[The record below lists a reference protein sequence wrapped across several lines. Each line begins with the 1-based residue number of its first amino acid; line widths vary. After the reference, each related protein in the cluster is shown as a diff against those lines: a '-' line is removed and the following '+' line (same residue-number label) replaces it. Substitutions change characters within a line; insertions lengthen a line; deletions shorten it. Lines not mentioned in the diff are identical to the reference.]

1 MESESPFYL
10 AALESQLG
18 HLKDRLERPEGNHWR
33 KMGIWARDFDLW
45 LERARPWIPCASRLI
60 SLRVEQIVKGY
71 RPDGRSEEDRSR
83 FRDLLQE
90 AERHLNDP
98 NGAIQVLDLSASPKN
113 NGCPETLEIEGLS
126 TFSNEYHTLLPTGLV
141 EIPED
146 FQPGGNPPIHFRYLI
161 PN

>member
-1 MESESPFYL
+1 MESESLFYR

-83 FRDLLQE
+83 LRDLLQE

-98 NGAIQVLDLSASPKN
+98 SGAIQVLDLGTQRKTAE
-113 NGCPETLEIEGLS
+113 CPQTLEVSGFQPIS
-126 TFSNEYHTLLPTGLV
+126 DEYNALLPTGLV

-146 FQPGGNPPIHFRYLI
+146 FQPEGNQPIHFRYLI

>member
-1 MESESPFYL
+1 MESESLFYR

-45 LERARPWIPCASRLI
+45 LERAKPWIPCASRLI

-90 AERHLNDP
+90 AERHLQDP
-98 NGAIQVLDLSASPKN
+98 NGAIQVLDLGTSPKASE
-113 NGCPETLEIEGLS
+113 CPEPVEVGDFRPIS
-126 TFSNEYHTLLPTGLV
+126 DEYNALLPTGLV

-146 FQPGGNPPIHFRYLI
+146 FQPEGNPPIHFRYLI